1 MSPLQRQIL
10 KPFTTHPQSP
20 PEDQEHHVRQVRDD
34 LLPQLQPEEALGDSA
49 HRQQADGGPAFCLS
63 NFGTPSRYGKPSCK
77 NFFYIEKSKLFI
89 VSRASASTTSMRLT
103 AMHSSSTTTTTS
115 TATTTNRTALR
126 TILGNGGSSTR
137 ITVSMVNTFKTT
149 MSKRL
154 LAGKRFYVERS

>member
-77 NFFYIEKSKLFI
+77 IFFIEKSKLFF

-103 AMHSSSTTTTTS
+103 AMLSSSTTTTTS
-115 TATTTNRTALR
+115 TATIINTTTQHTTRD
-126 TILGNGGSSTR
+126 NGGSSTR
-137 ITVSMVNTFKTT
+137 ITINTVNTIKTILFKRI
-149 MSKRL
+149 M
-154 LAGKRFYVERS
+154 AGKD

>member
-10 KPFTTHPQSP
+10 ESFATHPQSP

-77 NFFYIEKSKLFI
+77 NFFYRKVQTFY
-89 VSRASASTTSMRLT
+89 RLQGFSQHYQYE
-103 AMHSSSTTTTTS
+103 AYSYAQQQYNHYHQHSHYYQHHNP
-115 TATTTNRTALR
+115 AYYPRQWW
-126 TILGNGGSSTR
+126 
-137 ITVSMVNTFKTT
+137 
-149 MSKRL
+149 
-154 LAGKRFYVERS
+154 